1 MSLVARYGFIIF
13 VFNSVIL
20 SIPEMKNIGNTI
32 FFGLMFLFSVYAIVN
47 SSILIDVLKSKSF
60 QFLIIIILINFFY
73 WIIFHDFNDLDAIK
87 YLSARSIQFLII
99 CVSIL
104 LNYEYFSSKFPK
116 HLAYF
121 VAILVLIGLFINPDF
136 ISNRYL
142 GIFWNENAF
151 ASFTCIS
158 FSVFFL
164 QDEKRSNLDNFLMIL
179 LFIISVSTGSRSVVI
194 ALILCFLLKYGLS
207 IRNSLYS
214 IIFTIFY
221 LFIIN
226 LQLST
231 SFNRFSAVSLFDD
244 RILQIKYAFTTF
256 LNKPIFGYG
265 IDKYCYI
272 DMDLVPDLIFG
283 TIISAHNGYL
293 ALLVQFGLIF
303 GGAILFILF
312 KQSFF
317 ILRSYFLSDVKEN
330 KFYLFVIIFGFIV
343 SLFETLITGINEFH
357 TILFFF
363 SLAMLNYRLH
373 KSNKREF
380 NYAIDNKNLKNFSDE
395 N

>member
-20 SIPEMKNIGNTI
+20 SIPEMKNIGKYI
-32 FFGLMFLFSVYAIVN
+32 FFGLMFLFSIYAIVN

-317 ILRSYFLSDVKEN
+317 ILRSYFLSDLKEN

-363 SLAMLNYRLH
+363 L
-373 KSNKREF
+373 
-380 NYAIDNKNLKNFSDE
+380 
-395 N
+395 